1 MDKDEITAMV
11 NIIIIGDAS
20 VGKSNLLLRYIEN
33 SFNDS
38 LKPTIGADFYS
49 KTKEIDGLT
58 VNAKFWDTAGQEKY
72 RAIGGRFYKEA
83 HGILLVYDVA
93 RKDTFE
99 NLSKWAVEVEDK
111 SRKSVKV
118 MLVGNKNDLIAS
130 KEVSTEEGKQF
141 SVDKGYFFFETSAK
155 TGENVHQAFD
165 VLIKEACADVIRQEK
180 ESEQKEFKG
189 IRDSL
194 INIKTIPEDDKNK
207 KKKCC

>member
-1 MDKDEITAMV
+1 MEKDEVTAMV

-33 SFNDS
+33 SFNEG

-83 HGILLVYDVA
+83 HGILLVYDVS
-93 RKDTFE
+93 RKETFE
-99 NLSKWAVEVEDK
+99 NLSRWATEVEDRSK
-111 SRKSVKV
+111 RTVKV
-118 MLVGNKNDLIAS
+118 MLVGNKNDLIS
-130 KEVSTEEGKQF
+130 TKQVSTEEGKQF
-141 SVDKGYFFFETSAK
+141 SQEKKYFFFETSAK

-165 VLIKEACADVIRQEK
+165 VLIKEACQDVIKQEK

-194 INIKTIPEDDKNK
+194 INIKTLPEDNKDKR
-207 KKKCC
+207 KKCC

>member
-1 MDKDEITAMV
+1 MEKDEVTAMV
-11 NIIIIGDAS
+11 NIIIIGDAN
-20 VGKSNLLLRYIEN
+20 VGKSNLLLRYIED

-83 HGILLVYDVA
+83 HGILLVYDVSK
-93 RKDTFE
+93 KDTYT
-99 NLSKWAVEVEDK
+99 NLSRWATEVEDK
-111 SRKSVKV
+111 SKRSVKV
-118 MLVGNKNDLIAS
+118 MLVGNKNDLLTS

-141 SVDKGYFFFETSAK
+141 AQEKKYFFFETSAK
-155 TGENVHQAFD
+155 TGENVQQAFD
-165 VLIKEACADVIRQEK
+165 VLIKEACQDVIKQER
-180 ESEQKEFKG
+180 ESELKEFKG

-194 INIKTIPEDDKNK
+194 INIRSLPEEPKP

>member
-20 VGKSNLLLRYIEN
+20 VGKSNLLLRYVEN
-33 SFNDS
+33 SFNEC
-38 LKPTIGADFYS
+38 LKPTIGADFFS
-49 KTKEIDGLT
+49 KAKEIDGLK

-83 HGILLVYDVA
+83 HGILLVYDVS
-93 RKDTFE
+93 RKDTFD
-99 NLSKWAVEVEDK
+99 NLSRWANEVEEK
-111 SRKSVKV
+111 SKKSVKV
-118 MLVGNKNDLIAS
+118 MLVGNKNDLITA

-141 SVDKGYFFFETSAK
+141 SQNKKYFFFETSAK
-155 TGENVHQAFD
+155 TGDNVEEAFD
-165 VLIKEACADVIRQEK
+165 ILIKEACADVIQQEK

-194 INIKTIPEDDKNK
+194 INIKTLPEDNK
-207 KKKCC
+207 DKKKCC